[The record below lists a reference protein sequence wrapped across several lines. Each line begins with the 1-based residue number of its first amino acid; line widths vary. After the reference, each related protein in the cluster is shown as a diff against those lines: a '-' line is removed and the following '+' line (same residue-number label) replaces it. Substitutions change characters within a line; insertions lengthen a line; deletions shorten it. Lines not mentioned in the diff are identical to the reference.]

1 MFPFQTGKKVDV
13 LQSFV
18 RAELDGA
25 FLGESDKKAVN
36 PVEQRVDF
44 EYNCKFQ
51 WPNNARALSNIAQKP
66 VICKLMFENRKFNS
80 DICSLMIKINP
91 NDYFCTYPVCRVDPF
106 LMGKAFSCGQ

>member
-18 RAELDGA
+18 RVELDGA

-44 EYNCKFQ
+44 EYNCNFQ

-66 VICKLMFENRKFNS
+66 AICKLTFENC
-80 DICSLMIKINP
+80 IP
-91 NDYFCTYPVCRVDPF
+91 
-106 LMGKAFSCGQ
+106 AF

>member
-1 MFPFQTGKKVDV
+1 MHVCVCVCVFACLFPFQTGKKVDV

-44 EYNCKFQ
+44 EYNCNFQ

-66 VICKLMFENRKFNS
+66 VICKLTF
-80 DICSLMIKINP
+80 
-91 NDYFCTYPVCRVDPF
+91 
-106 LMGKAFSCGQ
+106 